1 MTDGSDP
8 LLDHDTLLD
17 ALRDLVRRLRER
29 QISAG
34 IRLVGAAAIALAY
47 DHDRPETRDVDAYL
61 APAEPILEVA
71 AAIAE
76 ERGWKADWL
85 NTKVVMF
92 QSHYDGPADWNV
104 VIDEDDVTV
113 SVASAELL
121 LAMKLLASRGI
132 RDAEDIA
139 VLLGAS
145 GVTTL
150 EEAKDIFD
158 RYYPDDEIKPQGVR
172 VVEAWLR
179 GESVSGD

>member
-1 MTDGSDP
+1 MTDGADP

-17 ALRDLVRRLRER
+17 ALGDLVRRLRER
-29 QISAG
+29 RVSAG

-61 APAEPILEVA
+61 TPAGLILEVA
-71 AAIAE
+71 TSIAE
-76 ERGWKADWL
+76 ERGWKTDWL

-92 QSHYDGPADWNV
+92 QSHHDGPEDWNV
-104 VIDEDDVTV
+104 VIEEDGVTV

-121 LAMKLLASRGI
+121 LAMKLLASRGT

-139 VLLGAS
+139 ILLEAS
-145 GVTTL
+145 GITTL
-150 EEAKDIFD
+150 EEAKDVFD

-179 GESVSGD
+179 GESVHRD